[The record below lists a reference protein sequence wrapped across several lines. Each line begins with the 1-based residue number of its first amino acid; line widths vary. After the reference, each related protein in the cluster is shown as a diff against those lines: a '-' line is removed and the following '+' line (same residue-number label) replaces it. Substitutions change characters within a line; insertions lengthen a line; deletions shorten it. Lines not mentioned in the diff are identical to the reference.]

1 MNWAILQGWFEGR
14 VIPGAAHIILILVA
28 AWFSLRLARITILR
42 VEKLVEDEDAG
53 TVSEV
58 EQRAQ
63 TLGQILWNTIFVLVA
78 VIAGTM
84 IMRELG
90 LDIGPIIAG
99 MGLVGLAVGFGAQ
112 SLVKDVISGFFILLE
127 NQFAVGDSIRVG
139 DTSGTV
145 ERMTLRATFVR
156 DVNGAVHV
164 VPNGEIRVLANL
176 TKDWARAVV
185 DVGVEY
191 GADLDRVMAVLE
203 QVGQGLSKDE
213 AMSRVLLGEPSA
225 VGPLEF
231 DDSAITMRLMVKTQ
245 PGGQWRVGRELR
257 RRIKVAF
264 EREGIA
270 MPAPQLDVHIRPDAG
285 AESRPTASVD
295 G

>member
-14 VIPGAAHIILILVA
+14 AIPGAAHITVILLA
-28 AWFSLRLARITILR
+28 AWFSLRLARITIRR

-63 TLGQILWNTIFVLVA
+63 TLGQTLWNAIRVLVS

-112 SLVKDVISGFFILLE
+112 TLVKDVISGFFILLE

-164 VPNGEIRVLANL
+164 VPNGEIRILANL

-203 QVGQGLSKDE
+203 EVGRGLSADE
-213 AMSRVLLGEPSA
+213 TLGRVLLEEPSA
-225 VGPLEF
+225 IGPLDF
-231 DDSAITMRLMVKTQ
+231 GDSAITVRLMVKTRA
-245 PGGQWRVGRELR
+245 GEQWRVGREVR
-257 RRIKVAF
+257 RRIKAAF
-264 EREGIA
+264 EREAIA
-270 MPAPQLDVHIRPDAG
+270 MPAPQLDVHIRSGVG
-285 AESRPTASVD
+285 AAAPSLPPGD